1 MADEISQIVEVLI
14 SRETAQVDTASF
26 DIPLLMVNLPDTID
40 NTDPMNPVNVPADV
54 TERVR
59 SFTQAS
65 QVADVFG
72 DDSVAYKMAQKL
84 LGGDTRPSTFMVG
97 VKNSTE
103 TYTQGLN
110 AILEY
115 NSDWYMIAIDSKS
128 EADIKEVAAVIQAT
142 RKMFAAASK
151 DAAILVPSTTTD
163 IASFMRDASY
173 DRTYL
178 LYHSQADV
186 YYPEV
191 TWMGGQITATPGSNT
206 WAFKSAPGVPVDKL
220 NATALSALQ
229 AKNCNYLT
237 RVGGVNIIQTG
248 CTSEGEWIDTIV
260 FIDWTYARLQ
270 EQIFYRFATKA
281 KIPYTAVGT
290 AIIEAEIRSV
300 LNQGVANG
308 GIAESP
314 AFTVTSPNVLDIP
327 EVQRAQRIMEPFRF
341 QFRLASA
348 AHKVKVYGTIN
359 Y

>member
-54 TERVR
+54 TERVQ
-59 SFTQAS
+59 SFTQAA

-115 NSDWYMIAIDSKS
+115 NSDWYMIAIDSKT

-142 RKMFAAASK
+142 RKKFMASTK
-151 DAAILVPSTTTD
+151 DAGVIVPATTTD
-163 IASFMRDASY
+163 IASFLKDAGY
-173 DRTYL
+173 DKTNLTY
-178 LYHSQADV
+178 HTQADV
-186 YYPEV
+186 YHPEV
-191 TWMGGQITATPGSNT
+191 AWMGGQITATPGSNN
-206 WAFKSAPGVPVDKL
+206 WAFKDAPGVPVDKL
-220 NATALSALQ
+220 NSTAISSLK
-229 AKNCNYLT
+229 AKNCNYYT
-237 RVGGVNIIQTG
+237 RVGGVSIFQ
-248 CTSEGEWIDTIV
+248 EGKSSQGEFWDTLI
-260 FIDWTYARLQ
+260 FLDWFQARLE
-270 EQIFYRFATKA
+270 EQIFYRIATKA
-281 KIPYTAVGT
+281 KIPYTSVGT

-300 LNQGVANG
+300 LNQGIANG
-308 GIAESP
+308 GFAESP
-314 AFTVTSPNVLDIP
+314 APTVQSPNVFDIP
-327 EVQRAQRIMEPFRF
+327 EVQRAQRVLGDFIVSAT
-341 QFRLASA
+341 LASA
-348 AHKVKVYGTIN
+348 VNFVRVRATVTY
-359 Y
+359 